1 MRPSRLARASSRPSW
16 CLFWTLGCWFSA
28 AFAASSPDDGTL
40 AIELVT
46 KDAVAREMDT
56 YTYTSAAMPDEPH
69 YIARFEP
76 KADMSKVHH
85 MLLFGCEGLAASTK
99 TRSGGMFSGGGQ
111 ARGTLCL
118 DSASEPFL
126 FGWGMNAPDLVLPDN
141 VGFRVGP
148 GGFRHLVLE
157 VHYLVPQPPDAP
169 GESGLVAHLRPGV
182 PDRPMSVIAYAQGFT
197 LPPRRERVD
206 VHNTCCYVGARPLE
220 AFAFRVHTHALGREV
235 YLERMTAGAG
245 FRASE
250 TDATANATANAEAPP
265 TRLMGRDPQLPQL
278 FERLETRVTIR
289 PGDKLRATCS
299 FDTRNRT
306 TTTRAGWGHGD
317 EMCNLYLMVHAE
329 EPAFLSC
336 TGSAGSGSSR
346 FAVQHAPEGGARK
359 AAPNPSETFLVD
371 VPAPGAP
378 DAGWPSSFGQVA
390 DVAFEPDG
398 RHAWVFHRGS
408 RIWTA
413 DSFDGGALRRVTRD
427 APIPENTVARVCLT
441 SGKIT
446 RTFGAGE
453 HYMPHGLTLGPDG
466 DVWIV
471 DAGLHQVIRYDAET
485 GERVAAY
492 GAKLEPGRGADGF
505 CMPTDVAVAEDNSFW
520 VADGYCASRIARFD
534 ASGAYVGEW
543 SEGETNEASTNA
555 SSYATSS
562 YSATPSYSTPHAV
575 ALDSCRSR
583 LFVADRER
591 ARVVVHRADGG
602 VVCAHDLS
610 AHGKVYGLAVLRSE
624 DQGMHGFYALCWRR
638 GPDGR
643 SGAVRLVA
651 RWFAGGA
658 NGVGTTAHWDLP
670 GVTAPHMLDVVSG
683 GVGGTAAFG
692 RGISLLV
699 AETRPNV
706 GDANL
711 RRAWLGDGGGA
722 RDRERTHRG
731 DDDTRHLVVA
741 PARGWTPD
749 SEPAVDVPALGSRR
763 ETAEAAKATKIAER
777 ASEPSIASA
786 GDADTD
792 ARSYDD
798 DDDDADEDQVRL
810 PAPQHGGGGGGIL
823 PGGGLVV
830 ERGSMEGV
838 ASGRSPLAAAAA
850 AAAAMVVAC
859 AIARGRGG
867 GARRGMG
874 IARLRLDV
882 DPKRAGAAGREAG
895 FRAARRATREIE
907 MQP

>member
-1 MRPSRLARASSRPSW
+1 
-16 CLFWTLGCWFSA
+16 
-28 AFAASSPDDGTL
+28 
-40 AIELVT
+40 
-46 KDAVAREMDT
+46 
-56 YTYTSAAMPDEPH
+56 
-69 YIARFEP
+69 
-76 KADMSKVHH
+76 
-85 MLLFGCEGLAASTK
+85 
-99 TRSGGMFSGGGQ
+99 
-111 ARGTLCL
+111 
-118 DSASEPFL
+118 
-126 FGWGMNAPDLVLPDN
+126 
-141 VGFRVGP
+141 
-148 GGFRHLVLE
+148 
-157 VHYLVPQPPDAP
+157 
-169 GESGLVAHLRPGV
+169 
-182 PDRPMSVIAYAQGFT
+182 
-197 LPPRRERVD
+197 
-206 VHNTCCYVGARPLE
+206 
-220 AFAFRVHTHALGREV
+220 
-235 YLERMTAGAG
+235 
-245 FRASE
+245 
-250 TDATANATANAEAPP
+250 
-265 TRLMGRDPQLPQL
+265 
-278 FERLETRVTIR
+278 
-289 PGDKLRATCS
+289 
-299 FDTRNRT
+299 
-306 TTTRAGWGHGD
+306 
-317 EMCNLYLMVHAE
+317 
-329 EPAFLSC
+329 
-336 TGSAGSGSSR
+336 
-346 FAVQHAPEGGARK
+346 
-359 AAPNPSETFLVD
+359 
-371 VPAPGAP
+371 
-378 DAGWPSSFGQVA
+378 
-390 DVAFEPDG
+390 
-398 RHAWVFHRGS
+398 
-408 RIWTA
+408 
-413 DSFDGGALRRVTRD
+413 
-427 APIPENTVARVCLT
+427 
-441 SGKIT
+441 
-446 RTFGAGE
+446 
-453 HYMPHGLTLGPDG
+453 MPHGLTLGPDG

-543 SEGETNEASTNA
+543 SEGETNEASSNA

-602 VVCAHDLS
+602 VVGAHDLS

-683 GVGGTAAFG
+683 GVGGTAAWG

-763 ETAEAAKATKIAER
+763 ETAEAAKATKIAKR

-810 PAPQHGGGGGGIL
+810 PAPQHGGGGGGI
-823 PGGGLVV
+823 PRGVV
-830 ERGSMEGV
+830 WWWNAGRWKAWRRDDRRSRRRRRRRRRWWWRARSREDAEG
-838 ASGRSPLAAAAA
+838 A
-850 AAAAMVVAC
+850 
-859 AIARGRGG
+859 RGG
-867 GARRGMG
+867 GWGDRAVETGRRSETRARRGG
-874 IARLRLDV
+874 RRGSAPREGRRERLRCSRDRPNQV
-882 DPKRAGAAGREAG
+882 GRGLMNPHDYLYER
-895 FRAARRATREIE
+895 FK
-907 MQP
+907 P

>member
-1 MRPSRLARASSRPSW
+1 M
-16 CLFWTLGCWFSA
+16 
-28 AFAASSPDDGTL
+28 
-40 AIELVT
+40 
-46 KDAVAREMDT
+46 
-56 YTYTSAAMPDEPH
+56 
-69 YIARFEP
+69 
-76 KADMSKVHH
+76 
-85 MLLFGCEGLAASTK
+85 
-99 TRSGGMFSGGGQ
+99 
-111 ARGTLCL
+111 
-118 DSASEPFL
+118 
-126 FGWGMNAPDLVLPDN
+126 
-141 VGFRVGP
+141 
-148 GGFRHLVLE
+148 
-157 VHYLVPQPPDAP
+157 
-169 GESGLVAHLRPGV
+169 
-182 PDRPMSVIAYAQGFT
+182 
-197 LPPRRERVD
+197 
-206 VHNTCCYVGARPLE
+206 HNTCCYVGARPLE

-245 FRASE
+245 FRVSE

-306 TTTRAGWGHGD
+306 TTTSAGWGHGD

-346 FAVQHAPEGGARK
+346 FAVQHAPEGGRTK
-359 AAPNPSETFLVD
+359 TAPNPAETFLVD

-398 RHAWVFHRGS
+398 RHAWVFHRGG
-408 RIWTA
+408 RVWTA
-413 DSFDGGALRRVTRD
+413 DSFDDGALRRVTHD

-543 SEGETNEASTNA
+543 GAGETNEASSNA

-562 YSATPSYSTPHAV
+562 SSSSSSSEVSYSTPHAV

-602 VVCAHDLS
+602 VVGAHDLS
-610 AHGKVYGLAVLRSE
+610 AHGKVYGLAALRSE

-658 NGVGTTAHWDLP
+658 NGVGATAHWDLP
-670 GVTAPHMLDVVSG
+670 GVTTPHMLDVVG
-683 GVGGTAAFG
+683 GAVGGTAAWG

-711 RRAWLGDGGGA
+711 RRAWLGEKRDAATTTRDTSSSRPRGDGPRTRNPPSTSPRSSRSSRRRTRRPVEARDDDGGDDGVGDGIGEDRRREGERG
-722 RDRERTHRG
+722 RDR
-731 DDDTRHLVVA
+731 
-741 PARGWTPD
+741 
-749 SEPAVDVPALGSRR
+749 
-763 ETAEAAKATKIAER
+763 
-777 ASEPSIASA
+777 
-786 GDADTD
+786 
-792 ARSYDD
+792 
-798 DDDDADEDQVRL
+798 
-810 PAPQHGGGGGGIL
+810 
-823 PGGGLVV
+823 
-830 ERGSMEGV
+830 
-838 ASGRSPLAAAAA
+838 
-850 AAAAMVVAC
+850 
-859 AIARGRGG
+859 RGRRHGR
-867 GARRGMG
+867 AIVRR
-874 IARLRLDV
+874 
-882 DPKRAGAAGREAG
+882 
-895 FRAARRATREIE
+895 RR
-907 MQP
+907 

>member
-1 MRPSRLARASSRPSW
+1 M
-16 CLFWTLGCWFSA
+16 
-28 AFAASSPDDGTL
+28 
-40 AIELVT
+40 
-46 KDAVAREMDT
+46 
-56 YTYTSAAMPDEPH
+56 
-69 YIARFEP
+69 
-76 KADMSKVHH
+76 
-85 MLLFGCEGLAASTK
+85 
-99 TRSGGMFSGGGQ
+99 
-111 ARGTLCL
+111 
-118 DSASEPFL
+118 
-126 FGWGMNAPDLVLPDN
+126 
-141 VGFRVGP
+141 
-148 GGFRHLVLE
+148 
-157 VHYLVPQPPDAP
+157 
-169 GESGLVAHLRPGV
+169 
-182 PDRPMSVIAYAQGFT
+182 
-197 LPPRRERVD
+197 
-206 VHNTCCYVGARPLE
+206 
-220 AFAFRVHTHALGREV
+220 
-235 YLERMTAGAG
+235 GAG
-245 FRASE
+245 PVRRDSPCSTRRRA
-250 TDATANATANAEAPP
+250 
-265 TRLMGRDPQLPQL
+265 
-278 FERLETRVTIR
+278 
-289 PGDKLRATCS
+289 
-299 FDTRNRT
+299 
-306 TTTRAGWGHGD
+306 
-317 EMCNLYLMVHAE
+317 
-329 EPAFLSC
+329 
-336 TGSAGSGSSR
+336 
-346 FAVQHAPEGGARK
+346 ARK
-359 AAPNPSETFLVD
+359 AARTRRRLSSSTSPRR
-371 VPAPGAP
+371 AP

-602 VVCAHDLS
+602 VVGAHDLS

-683 GVGGTAAFG
+683 GVGGTAALG

-792 ARSYDD
+792 ARSRRRRRRRRRGPGSSSRRNTAAGWWYYLG
-798 DDDDADEDQVRL
+798 VV
-810 PAPQHGGGGGGIL
+810 GGGTRVDGR
-823 PGGGLVV
+823 
-830 ERGSMEGV
+830 RGRDDRGCCRRRRRRRWWWRARSR
-838 ASGRSPLAAAAA
+838 GRR
-850 AAAAMVVAC
+850 
-859 AIARGRGG
+859 ARGGDG
-867 GARRGMG
+867 
-874 IARLRLDV
+874 D
-882 DPKRAGAAGREAG
+882 RAV
-895 FRAARRATREIE
+895 
-907 MQP
+907 